1 VHHLVVASHHTK
13 LVSAAL
19 LVEWQALLH
28 CCRLLEYLIP
38 TAVSNPPES
47 TFFISTL
54 WCLQSTA
61 ALPFGTIVIILIIW
75 GLVTIPLTVA
85 GGIAGKNNRT
95 DFAAPCR
102 TNKYPRE
109 IPELPWYRWVEYL
122 VQKSGEWLCNG
133 ICRPFWLPFTSL
145 V

>member
-1 VHHLVVASHHTK
+1 
-13 LVSAAL
+13 
-19 LVEWQALLH
+19 
-28 CCRLLEYLIP
+28 
-38 TAVSNPPES
+38 
-47 TFFISTL
+47 L

-85 GGIAGKNNRT
+85 GGIAGKNNRA

-109 IPELPWYRWVEYL
+109 IPELPWYRWVLDVVANERDQFCMACRLLWWAACVGTQSAVQDQQVPTRDPRAAL
-122 VQKSGEWLCNG
+122 VQVGYATTVRGSQ
-133 ICRPFWLPFTSL
+133 
-145 V
+145 